1 MDLEAGTVIVEMF
14 FPFQFFIFLLLPI
27 FIATVIYQNQQSLEV
42 RSFFVPLVGAHI
54 VFNAP
59 QIETDENGIYKIKY
73 PGAQRSVYNPLT
85 VATGA
90 LKYYTNYTKN
100 IDKEES
106 KKKFINS
113 VDWLVKNSRDKED
126 YSLWEYDYPWRFYGW
141 ISPPYVSALAQ
152 AKGLQ
157 VLTLAYELTGNEKYF
172 NLSNKII
179 KSFLIDYDKG
189 GFVSDENIE
198 NNSIFLHIIAKSG
211 LPKTY
216 VLNGHTQSLIIIWE
230 YYEKTHD
237 PVAKMI
243 FDKGINYLK
252 ENLVKYDTGF
262 WSYYDLMENWS
273 MINYHKGQIQQ
284 FKILYEITKEPIL
297 KDFADRFEKYLKYTD
312 LE

>member
-1 MDLEAGTVIVEMF
+1 MY
-14 FPFQFFIFLLLPI
+14 FLFVI
-27 FIATVIYQNQQSLEV
+27 FILLALSMSPIIIHENMNGSEGDN
-42 RSFFVPLVGAHI
+42 SFFVMFVQAYTGTGG
-54 VFNAP
+54 P
-59 QIETDENGIYKIKY
+59 QVEPDENGIFEVKY
-73 PGAQRSVYNPLT
+73 PGVQRNVYNPLN

-90 LKYYTNYTKN
+90 LKYYFDYSKN

-113 VDWLVKNSRDKED
+113 ANWLVENSKEKKE
-126 YSLWEYDYPWRFYGW
+126 YALWEYEYPWRFYGW

-157 VLTLAYELTGNEKYF
+157 VLILAHELTENEKYI

-179 KSFLIDYDKG
+179 NSFLIDYDKG
-189 GFVSDENIE
+189 GFISNENIG
-198 NNSIFLHIIAKSG
+198 NNSIFLHIIAKPG

-216 VLNGHTQSLIIIWE
+216 VLNGHTQALITLWK

-237 PVAKMI
+237 PIAKEI
-243 FDKGINYLK
+243 FDKGINFLK
-252 ENLVKYDTGF
+252 GNLFKYDSGY

-284 FKILYEITKEPIL
+284 LKILYEITKESVL
-297 KDFADRFEKYLKYTD
+297 KDFANRFEKYLKYID